1 MCVRGNI
8 ASPSRVP
15 RPEPRTH
22 VSGCN
27 AGRTA
32 VREKVEHSVKLKPA
46 LNVPKTPEDIGNG
59 KTSALDHSL
68 QCANR
73 FSAGIVHLTFT
84 LRTISDN
91 AVMHEMGKG
100 SWKTSARASPDATTG
115 RSGTAGTDAGK
126 PPAVEHAQEL
136 SHGSVCRGGTRRG
149 SPGSAPPTD
158 SSGTHLHVRADP
170 TAPPFPAR
178 LVLGRNSNAEA
189 LMLRMENWGKREKE
203 KKYNQKTEWKKFS
216 F

>member
-1 MCVRGNI
+1 M
-8 ASPSRVP
+8 P
-15 RPEPRTH
+15 RPEPRTR

-91 AVMHEMGKG
+91 AVMHEMGERKLENF
-100 SWKTSARASPDATTG
+100 SPSLAPRDHRA
-115 RSGTAGTDAGK
+115 
-126 PPAVEHAQEL
+126 L
-136 SHGSVCRGGTRRG
+136 
-149 SPGSAPPTD
+149 
-158 SSGTHLHVRADP
+158 
-170 TAPPFPAR
+170 
-178 LVLGRNSNAEA
+178 RNRWN
-189 LMLRMENWGKREKE
+189 
-203 KKYNQKTEWKKFS
+203 
-216 F
+216 